1 MDVTATTG
9 GVLTAEGAT
18 ASRDCGLVQVRKKE
32 TRIKKKKKKS
42 AEENLKS
49 GVQISRERDARK
61 RRRYF
66 LVLSCSSDVLLNIFN
81 FS

>member
-1 MDVTATTG
+1 MDVTVTTG

-32 TRIKKKKKKS
+32 TRIKKKKKS

-49 GVQISRERDARK
+49 GVQISRVRDARK

>member
-18 ASRDCGLVQVRKKE
+18 ASRDCGLVQVREKKKE
-32 TRIKKKKKKS
+32 TRIKKNKS

-49 GVQISRERDARK
+49 GVQLSRVRDARI

>member
-18 ASRDCGLVQVRKKE
+18 ASRDCGLVQVRNKRPEFKN
-32 TRIKKKKKKS
+32 KS

-49 GVQISRERDARK
+49 GVQISRDARK

>member
-18 ASRDCGLVQVRKKE
+18 ASRDCGLVQVREKKRPE
-32 TRIKKKKKKS
+32 LKKKKKS

-49 GVQISRERDARK
+49 GVQISRDTRW

>member
-18 ASRDCGLVQVRKKE
+18 ASRDCGLVQVRKK
-32 TRIKKKKKKS
+32 RDQNLKKKKS

-49 GVQISRERDARK
+49 GVQISRDTRW